1 MTPRNDTSPESSVP
15 WLGPEETTHAGSAH
29 DTSAPLDDTRALE
42 LEGGSKKERVL
53 STEPHRRPVL
63 VVIDGKQMSDR
74 FILTRREV
82 VIGRDSDVDIIFN
95 DGRVSRR
102 HAKITWENIEN
113 ETEDPQ
119 CRVDD
124 LQSRNGTMVNGQ
136 RIRTQSLRDGDRIM
150 IGTTLV
156 GYYIKDDQELSLDQ
170 KLLTMATTDSLTGL
184 ANRLFFQTEA
194 RREIHRAARYGR
206 PLSIIVIDLDHFKYV
221 NDTFGHAAGDT
232 VLRQLARII
241 VVTMREGDVI
251 GRVGG
256 EEFAV
261 LLPETNLDGAVAS
274 AERLRQRVG
283 SHVFRH
289 QDTSI
294 QVTISLGVAQHSAQY
309 SKWEAFFEAADKALY
324 EAKANG
330 RNQTCHALYIP

>member
-15 WLGPEETTHAGSAH
+15 WLGPEETTHSGSQR
-29 DTSAPLDDTRALE
+29 DTAVPLDDTRAIE
-42 LEGGSKKERVL
+42 SETRSQKERAL

-119 CRVDD
+119 CRIDD
-124 LQSRNGTMVNGQ
+124 LQSRNGIMVNGQ
-136 RIRTQSLRDGDRIM
+136 RIRTQTLRDGDRIL

-156 GYYIKDDQELSLDQ
+156 GYYVKDDQELSLDQ

-194 RREIHRAARYGR
+194 RREIHRSVRYGR
-206 PLSIIVIDLDHFKYV
+206 PLSIIVLDLDHFKSV

-232 VLRQLARII
+232 VLRQLARIL

-261 LLPETNLDGAVAS
+261 LLPETNLEGAIAS

-294 QVTISLGVAQHSAQY
+294 QVTVSLGVAQHSSQY
-309 SKWEAFFEAADKALY
+309 KKWEAFFEAADKALY

-330 RNQTCHALYIP
+330 RNQTCHVPHSP